1 MINSGA
7 SFDFCSMSFIASLLL
22 GTPPFSGD
30 RIQIRFE
37 TVKTFAPELAIDLH
51 LLHRLLERLGTKVAA
66 ALLSLRLAANT

>member
-37 TVKTFAPELAIDLH
+37 TVKTFAIDLH
-51 LLHRLLERLGTKVAA
+51 PLHRLLERLGTKVAA